1 MEFRAP
7 GERGHS
13 DCTDL
18 GDAEAEGS
26 GLGVGLAGVNHHE
39 ALVLHE
45 RQVPPSGD
53 MPDAEWLA
61 PPQVAPTPA
70 AKDKD
75 KVGVRGPPRSPS
87 GHHSLC

>member
-7 GERGHS
+7 GERGHP
-13 DCTDL
+13 DCTNL
-18 GDAEAEGS
+18 GDAEAEGG

-39 ALVLHE
+39 ALVLNE

-53 MPDAEWLA
+53 MPDAERLA
-61 PPQVAPTPA
+61 PAQVAPAPT
-70 AKDKD
+70 AKGKD
-75 KVGVRGPPRSPS
+75 EVGVRGPPSSPN